1 MEDEYQVIG
10 NKEIKEIIN
19 KLIEDYSM
27 STECLSYLLKV
38 KVDENSIEIPTEL
51 EKYNSFTNLIL
62 MLYTISEHE
71 PDLRVRA
78 FLKVLIDVHK
88 ISIDTIAKFAKIPK
102 QYVLDFINDS
112 EEVPTEIKY
121 KISSVVMVLRLIFKN
136 VEPKI

>member
-1 MEDEYQVIG
+1 
-10 NKEIKEIIN
+10 
-19 KLIEDYSM
+19 M
-27 STECLSYLLKV
+27 STECLSHLLKV
-38 KVDENSIEIPTEL
+38 RVDENNIEIPTEF
-51 EKYNSFTNLIL
+51 EKYSSFTNLIL